1 MFLHSA
7 QWEDFQRRVGRTTR
21 SLGEG
26 AYAVRMELPAGQHY
40 WYTPFA
46 APEALLEVAR
56 HSGGVFAKC
65 EPMREGGAE
74 ELCQAGFVAAVK
86 QLQPQCTSIVSLGGE
101 EEMLEAMHP
110 KTRYNV
116 RLAARKGVSVSNDG
130 SGEAFWHLMEETT
143 RRDGFS
149 AHPRSYYE
157 ELLKTEGVSLFEAR
171 TREGVAAAAIVM
183 RYEGQ
188 GVYLHGASSYQ
199 MRASMA
205 PFALHWYIM
214 RTLAQEGCATY
225 DLWGI
230 DEKRWPGVTRF
241 KRGWGGRE
249 VSYVGSYDYPT
260 RPFWYTL
267 YRFKNTLL

>member
-21 SLGEG
+21 SLGGG
-26 AYAVRMELPAGQHY
+26 AYAVRMELPLKQHY

-46 APEALLEVAR
+46 APEALVEVAR
-56 HSGGVFAKC
+56 GSGAVFAKC
-65 EPMREGGAE
+65 EPMQEGGAQD
-74 ELCQAGFVAAVK
+74 LRSAGFVPAVK
-86 QLQPQCTSIVSLGGE
+86 QLQPQHSSIVSLGDE
-101 EEMLEAMHP
+101 EKMLSAMHP

-116 RLAARKGVSVSNDG
+116 RLAARRGVSVSNEG
-130 SGEAFWHLMEETT
+130 SGEDFWRLMQETT
-143 RRDGFS
+143 QRDGFS

-157 ELLKTEGVSLFEAR
+157 ELLATEGVSLFEAR
-171 TREGVAAAAIVM
+171 TQAGVAAEAIVM
-183 RYEGQ
+183 RHEGR
-188 GVYLHGASSYQ
+188 GVYLHGASSYEL
-199 MRASMA
+199 RASMA

-214 RTLAQEGCATY
+214 RTLAREGCSEY

-267 YRFKNTLL
+267 YRFKNTFL